1 MNINNISFSLIP
13 EYYEILFYWSFI
25 NFKREQKLIML
36 LETKQFEVKRTNLIF
51 DGIFKVDLIAA
62 SCKTKYFIQLKN
74 QKQNLN
80 DKELLQ
86 LKHIAQLKNAIPVLA
101 YMQNKKFKFLNLFTD
116 KLIEL

>member
-25 NFKREQKLIML
+25 NFKKEQKLINL
-36 LETKQFEVKRTNLIF
+36 LETKQFKVKRTNLIF
-51 DGIFKVDLIAA
+51 DGIFKVDLIAT
-62 SCKTKYFIQLKN
+62 SNKTKYFIQLKN

-86 LKHIAQLKNAIPVLA
+86 LKHIAQLQNAIPMFA